1 MFKQE
6 TGDTDG
12 GLTTSSVSVWTDGDR
27 QKERQ
32 NKLFR
37 ALLTAQIERTGI
49 CAANWM
55 PV

>member
-1 MFKQE
+1 MSYQE

-12 GLTTSSVSVWTDGDR
+12 GATTSSVSVWTDGER

-32 NKLFR
+32 NKLFS

-49 CAANWM
+49 CASD
-55 PV
+55 